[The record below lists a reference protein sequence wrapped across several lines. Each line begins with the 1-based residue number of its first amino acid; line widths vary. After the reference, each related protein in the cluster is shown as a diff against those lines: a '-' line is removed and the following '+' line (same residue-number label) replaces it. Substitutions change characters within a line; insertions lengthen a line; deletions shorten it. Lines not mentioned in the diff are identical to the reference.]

1 MPIADSRL
9 GDRSDGAGVDA
20 ESLGAAEC
28 ETDSESRKRTTAR
41 RQHEL
46 VSCCAIAALATT
58 FFLEKCER
66 H

>member
-1 MPIADSRL
+1 MPIADSGL

-28 ETDSESRKRTTAR
+28 ETDSESRKGTTR

>member
-28 ETDSESRKRTTAR
+28 ETDSERAERGR